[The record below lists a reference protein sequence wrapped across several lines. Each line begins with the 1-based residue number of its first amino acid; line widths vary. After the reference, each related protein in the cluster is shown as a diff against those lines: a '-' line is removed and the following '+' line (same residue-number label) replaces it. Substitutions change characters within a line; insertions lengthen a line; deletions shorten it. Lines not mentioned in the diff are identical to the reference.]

1 MDEAVDTYLFNS
13 QVIIHGNHHILI
25 CPSAV
30 KENQKTQALVT
41 QWQENGYFDSIIFV
55 PLQHSLMNGGGP
67 ACMRLTLILNEF
79 EINQIPNQYFTS
91 SKQLTKLE
99 SFIHSN
105 YPESFDISV
114 MDLKKFSHIE
124 RVIIDL
130 FFLGITSPYKLLPIF
145 TN

>member
-13 QVIIHGNHHILI
+13 QVIIHGNPLSIPI
-25 CPSAV
+25 CPSV
-30 KENQKTQALVT
+30 VKKENQKTQALVT
-41 QWQENGYFDSIIFV
+41 QWQEQASYFDSIIFV

-67 ACMRLTLILNEF
+67 ACMRLTLLLNEF

-130 FFLGITSPYKLLPIF
+130 FFRNYVSL
-145 TN
+145 